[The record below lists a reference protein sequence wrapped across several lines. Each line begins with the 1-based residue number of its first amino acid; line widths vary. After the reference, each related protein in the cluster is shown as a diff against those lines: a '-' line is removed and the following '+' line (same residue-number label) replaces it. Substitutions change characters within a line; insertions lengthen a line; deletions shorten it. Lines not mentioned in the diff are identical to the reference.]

1 MRTGRE
7 VRGGEGDGGRRDMRG
22 SGTTE
27 DWGREST
34 KGGWVK

>member
-1 MRTGRE
+1 MRMVGE
-7 VRGGEGDGGRRDMRG
+7 VEGGDGGRRDMRG